1 MSSGRINVRK
11 GTCPVAGCKKETSR
25 LDRHL
30 MTHTELNKTVRRNA
44 LEACKRQKILGDL
57 ASLRASNPEEPMV
70 STLDIDEAQDV
81 SDVPPVPE
89 EEVEECSNPGCKAQK
104 KKLQDEVADLS
115 KQIDTLTEALRDV
128 SRKYRLLRKRSLPT
142 PSGQVARVTRTLLSA
157 ISSPEEKEGPEQSV
171 AEPEEQEEEGP
182 GPSKKTRTTTMAH
195 PFPDHVPALNQ
206 LMEEIQGHWE
216 GVDPTPKLRNNV
228 SSKVFRI
235 KNFLAHMSAG
245 QTNLAS
251 FVFLDNRAK
260 IRSWLSFLRQCQI
273 SEPTIHHYLK
283 NVLQFLQYIKETP
296 PPTCRLSRVALI
308 GIRRELQNLMRPV
321 RRSVA
326 VHEVAVK
333 QAKEG
338 RLIPKA
344 TLRACREA
352 AKKKIP
358 EILDLL
364 ESGAER
370 KTQWSFYGHLTAY
383 WASIYGHRCGVFQN
397 LTIQEVE
404 DAHKTGSE
412 GHFVINISAHKTNQ
426 AFGAAQLALD
436 KEEYGWLE
444 KFLSLRST
452 LLGGKDATYFFF
464 TSKAGSCKNLNQY
477 FQEAWAS
484 MGLQGTPTFT
494 DVRTSIATHAKNTHC
509 PDDRRKV
516 AQFMCHDTATAD
528 RFYALNLNAKQAA
541 EHRRLFET
549 AVAGDEAEPAESTKQ
564 ATRPKRKSA
573 TPQKRP
579 ALTSPSASPSTSAS
593 SPHASPS
600 QELEV
605 KESTSVSIAN
615 LFSGID

>member
-1 MSSGRINVRK
+1 
-11 GTCPVAGCKKETSR
+11 
-25 LDRHL
+25 
-30 MTHTELNKTVRRNA
+30 
-44 LEACKRQKILGDL
+44 
-57 ASLRASNPEEPMV
+57 
-70 STLDIDEAQDV
+70 
-81 SDVPPVPE
+81 
-89 EEVEECSNPGCKAQK
+89 
-104 KKLQDEVADLS
+104 
-115 KQIDTLTEALRDV
+115 
-128 SRKYRLLRKRSLPT
+128 
-142 PSGQVARVTRTLLSA
+142 
-157 ISSPEEKEGPEQSV
+157 
-171 AEPEEQEEEGP
+171 
-182 GPSKKTRTTTMAH
+182 
-195 PFPDHVPALNQ
+195 
-206 LMEEIQGHWE
+206 
-216 GVDPTPKLRNNV
+216 
-228 SSKVFRI
+228 
-235 KNFLAHMSAG
+235 
-245 QTNLAS
+245 
-251 FVFLDNRAK
+251 
-260 IRSWLSFLRQCQI
+260 
-273 SEPTIHHYLK
+273 
-283 NVLQFLQYIKETP
+283 
-296 PPTCRLSRVALI
+296 
-308 GIRRELQNLMRPV
+308 MRPV

-364 ESGAER
+364 ESGAEK

-383 WASIYGHRCGVFQN
+383 WASIYGHRSRVFQN

-404 DAHKTGSE
+404 DVHKTGSE

-464 TSKAGSCKNLNQY
+464 YFKVGLLQKFKPIFSGGVGEHGLAGHTHIHRREDLHRHPRKHSC
-477 FQEAWAS
+477 S
-484 MGLQGTPTFT
+484 MFL
-494 DVRTSIATHAKNTHC
+494 HAKNTHC

-549 AVAGDEAEPAESTKQ
+549 AVASDEAEPAESTKQ
-564 ATRPKRKSA
+564 ATRPKRKSM

-579 ALTSPSASPSTSAS
+579 ALTTPSASPSTSAS

-600 QELEV
+600 QESV
-605 KESTSVSIAN
+605 KESTSVCLLTLCLSHSFTEEGVPAKKWSLRSRLVVRKSPKTSPESIA
-615 LFSGID
+615 SRRSPKKEPPRK